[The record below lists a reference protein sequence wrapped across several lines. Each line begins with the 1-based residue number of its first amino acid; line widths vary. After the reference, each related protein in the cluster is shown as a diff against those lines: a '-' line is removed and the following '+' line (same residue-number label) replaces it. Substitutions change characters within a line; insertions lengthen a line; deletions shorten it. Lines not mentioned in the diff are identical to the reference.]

1 MPSPSVREVTVALAF
16 LRSKHD
22 YRTLTLDAEL
32 VRQVIH
38 RATKRAAQGDD
49 VVDERLRGMHELHNN
64 TIKGVEALFT
74 KEELE
79 RGREMYGDSNQSW
92 LGWLRCVM
100 KVVRGGAPDETAE
113 DLKGDIEYLEREV
126 RTLKAE
132 KDRYREA
139 LREVAT
145 GRADGADVA
154 QAALGGG
161 EFVGRIERPA
171 DLSHLLEREWVWC
184 HGCGD
189 NHQLDTYDALN
200 HGVWPECCGRPMRI
214 DPPDEA
220 AENSL

>member
-1 MPSPSVREVTVALAF
+1 MPKPSVREVTVALAF

-32 VRQVIH
+32 VRRVIN

-49 VVDERLRGMHELHNN
+49 VVDERLRGMQELHRN

-79 RGREMYGDSNQSW
+79 QGREMYGDSNQSW

-100 KVVRGGAPDETAE
+100 KVVRGGAPDETVE

-154 QAALGGG
+154 QAALGG
-161 EFVGRIERPA
+161 EHVGRIPHMG
-171 DLSHLLEREWVWC
+171 DLDHLLADEWVWC
-184 HGCGD
+184 HGCGK
-189 NHQLDTYDALN
+189 NHELNTYDALN
-200 HGVWPECCGRPMRI
+200 HRKWPECCGRPMRI
-214 DPPDEA
+214 ESPEEA
-220 AENSL
+220 TENSL